1 MTIHK
6 RPNFLLILADDLGA
20 SLLFEQDRTLTL
32 GGYSD
37 IGCYGSEIRTPN
49 IDVLARD
56 GARMTDFHAT
66 AACSPTRAILL
77 TGTDNHIAGVGCM
90 SEMKAS
96 GGQRWNV
103 KGHEGYLNHDVVA
116 LPELLQEAG
125 YHTLISGKWHLGLKP
140 ENNPASRGFD
150 RSFALLPGCSN
161 QCVQSRRES
170 LRVAEEDS
178 YGYEPQFGP
187 DYLSFLERIP
197 PLYSRD
203 GKKADIQPNTSHAVD
218 GFYSSDT
225 YADNLLEYLQDWKQ
239 EARDKASSGT
249 SDRPFFAYLPFS
261 APHWPLQ
268 CSKEDRDAYAGV
280 YDDGPDALRLRR
292 LERLKAL
299 GIYDDAVVP
308 AEVIAAEATEWD
320 EMSSEEKK
328 LSARSMETYA
338 GMVTRYM
345 ARRRMDRAIGRVTS
359 YLREIG
365 ELDSV
370 FPKARSP
377 LIPSDTMIVFMSD
390 NGAEGAAYE
399 AMPVFGKELLR
410 IINLYYDN
418 SLYNVGNHDSFVWYG
433 PRWAQAATAP
443 HRLYKMFSTEGG
455 LRVPFVIRYPG
466 FNPTFQNG
474 TLLRAFSTV
483 ADLCPTILDLA
494 GVSHPVPDGQAT
506 GSWRDRVVAGM
517 RGKSWVR
524 YFGGGQPDGISAI
537 HSDDDPAFG
546 WELFGRAALRRGKW
560 KILHVAP
567 AAGGRPDGK
576 WQLYDMSVDPGEV
589 NDLSE
594 EHPDVLDDL
603 LRQWELYVEQ
613 TGTVWGE
620 DKLPIGA
627 KGTGWNATDENII
640 GGE

>member
-6 RPNFLLILADDLGA
+6 RPNFLLILADD
-20 SLLFEQDRTLTL
+20 L

-49 IDVLARD
+49 IDALARD

-150 RSFALLPGCSN
+150 RSLALLPGCSN
-161 QCVQSRRES
+161 H
-170 LRVAEEDS
+170 

-187 DYLSFLERIP
+187 DYLSFFERIP

-203 GKKADIQPNTSHAVD
+203 GKKADIQPNTTHAVD

-225 YADNLLEYLQDWKQ
+225 YADNLLDYLQDWRQ
-239 EARDKASSGT
+239 GAGEGHGSVT
-249 SDRPFFAYLPFS
+249 SDKPFFAYLPFS

-292 LERLKAL
+292 LESLKAL

-308 AEVIAAEATEWD
+308 AEVIAPEATEWD
-320 EMSSEEKK
+320 EMSPQEKR

-338 GMVTRYM
+338 GMVTS
-345 ARRRMDRAIGRVTS
+345 MDRAIGRVTS

-365 ELDSV
+365 ELDSG
-370 FPKARSP
+370 FLKGRSL
-377 LIPSDTMIVFMSD
+377 LIPLDTMVVFMSD

-410 IINLYYDN
+410 IINRYYDN
-418 SLYNVGNHDSFVWYG
+418 SLDNVGNHDSFVWYG

-466 FNPTFQNG
+466 FDPTFQNG

-494 GVSHPVPDGQAT
+494 GVSHPCPDGQAA
-506 GSWRDRVVAGM
+506 GSWRDRTVAGM

-524 YFGGGQPDGISAI
+524 YFSGEQLDGISAI

-594 EHPDVLDDL
+594 EHPDLLKDL

-627 KGTGWNATDENII
+627 KGTGWNGTDENII
-640 GGE
+640 GGDALEQTRAWMRLGKNSHPVAAAPALALKT